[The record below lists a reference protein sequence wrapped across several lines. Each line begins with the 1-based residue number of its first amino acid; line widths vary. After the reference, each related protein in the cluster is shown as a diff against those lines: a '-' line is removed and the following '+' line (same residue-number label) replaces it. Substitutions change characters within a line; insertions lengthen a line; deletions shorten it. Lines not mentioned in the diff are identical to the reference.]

1 MLTLRLIG
9 PQDYRVSEDGQRIG
23 RIRYASERNPGI
35 WLWQIHVHIPGSPF
49 GSAST
54 LDDAK
59 RDFKAAWLAA
69 RAGKAGEGLSGNEP

>member
-1 MLTLRLIG
+1 MLTFRLIG

-49 GSAST
+49 GARRPST
-54 LDDAK
+54 TPSGTSRRHGWRHGPEKLAK
-59 RDFKAAWLAA
+59 A
-69 RAGKAGEGLSGNEP
+69 